1 LYGKKIEAKDVV
13 LNGAVTPPPS
23 STKLLSALDKAS
35 PKNKSG
41 K

>member
-1 LYGKKIEAKDVV
+1 V